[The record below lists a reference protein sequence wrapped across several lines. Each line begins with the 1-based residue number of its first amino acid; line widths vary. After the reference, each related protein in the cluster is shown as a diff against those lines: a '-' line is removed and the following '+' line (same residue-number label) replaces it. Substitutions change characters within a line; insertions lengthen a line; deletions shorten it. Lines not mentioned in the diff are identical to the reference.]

1 LYAEVIDEFGSW
13 VNFVKE
19 DGTIEQI
26 KKIIKFN
33 PSTPSYF

>member
-1 LYAEVIDEFGSW
+1 LYAEVINEFCPW

-19 DGTIEQI
+19 DGTIDQI

-33 PSTPSYF
+33 PNTPSYF